1 MTNTKIITTK
11 QKKMLENIL
20 YALDVSLD
28 DFLQIQNLK
37 ELKDKVENL
46 ERENIVKEERIRL
59 LEQVNKQLLEDVQT
73 LNLRIEEN
81 AVDQLFGGNK

>member
-37 ELKDKVENL
+37 ELKDKVENV

>member
-46 ERENIVKEERIRL
+46 EKENIVKEERIRL

>member
-20 YALDVSLD
+20 NALDVSLD

-46 ERENIVKEERIRL
+46 EKENIVKEERIRL

>member
-1 MTNTKIITTK
+1 MTNTKIITTR

-20 YALDVSLD
+20 NALDVSLD

-46 ERENIVKEERIRL
+46 EKENIVKEERIRL

>member
-37 ELKDKVENL
+37 ELKDKVEKL
-46 ERENIVKEERIRL
+46 EKENIVKEERIRL

>member
-20 YALDVSLD
+20 YALDISLD

-46 ERENIVKEERIRL
+46 EKENIVKEERIRL

>member
-28 DFLQIQNLK
+28 DFLQIQNIK

-46 ERENIVKEERIRL
+46 EKENIVKEERIRL

>member
-46 ERENIVKEERIRL
+46 EKENIVKEERIRL

-81 AVDQLFGGNK
+81 AVNQLFGGNK

>member
-1 MTNTKIITTK
+1 MINTKIITTK

-46 ERENIVKEERIRL
+46 EKENIVKEERIRL

>member
-1 MTNTKIITTK
+1 MTNTKIITTR

-46 ERENIVKEERIRL
+46 EKENIVKEERIRL

>member
-46 ERENIVKEERIRL
+46 QKENIVKEERIRL